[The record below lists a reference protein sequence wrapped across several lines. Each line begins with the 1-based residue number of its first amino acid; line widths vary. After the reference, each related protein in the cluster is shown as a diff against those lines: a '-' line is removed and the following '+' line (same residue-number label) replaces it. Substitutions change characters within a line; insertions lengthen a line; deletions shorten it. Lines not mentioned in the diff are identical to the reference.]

1 MGRRSES
8 GKSAPFPIGVGA
20 SSNGLDRS
28 LLIGLAAFRWAAL
41 AWVIVVLV
49 VTRDELSNAALAAE
63 IVAGA
68 AAVTAVATVLLR
80 RAPHRL
86 LDARFL
92 AVELVAAAALL
103 IGDRYVYRTAH
114 SQSLGSAWPL
124 APCLGAGIVF
134 GPLGGVLAGVLL
146 GIAGSLGAVDPS
158 LLPKLSSG
166 VLYALA
172 GGVAGFVAQ
181 RLRTA
186 EREVA
191 TARAREE
198 VARTLHDGVLQTLAV
213 VQRRSSEPELVR
225 LAHEQERDLREW
237 LFGSPVVRAAGAGGD
252 LGTAL
257 RREAARFE
265 DRHPP
270 ARADVVV
277 ADDVP
282 ELSARVVD
290 ALAGAVGEALT
301 NAAKHGA
308 AKRVTVYA
316 EPHGDQDGDDLGHGE
331 KVFCSVK
338 DDGCGF
344 DPERCPEGVGI
355 SSSIRARIAEIGG
368 RVQIDSNPGTGT
380 EVKLWVR

>member
-1 MGRRSES
+1 MRRHSES
-8 GKSAPFPIGVGA
+8 GMTRSFRIGTEAA
-20 SSNGLDRS
+20 SSGLDRS
-28 LLIGLAAFRWAAL
+28 LLIGLAAFRWSAL

-80 RAPHRL
+80 RAPHVL
-86 LDARFL
+86 FDARFL
-92 AVELVAAAALL
+92 AVELAAAAALL
-103 IGDRYVYRTAH
+103 IGDRYVYRGAH
-114 SQSLGSAWPL
+114 SQSFGSAWPL
-124 APCLGAGIVF
+124 APCLGAGVVF

-158 LLPKLSSG
+158 LLPELSSG

-181 RLRTA
+181 RLRSA

-237 LFGSPVVRAAGAGGD
+237 LFGSPVLRSTGTGGD
-252 LGTAL
+252 LGAAL

-270 ARADVVV
+270 ARAIVVV

-282 ELSARVVD
+282 ELNAQAVD

-308 AKRVTVYA
+308 ARRVTVYA
-316 EPHGDQDGDDLGHGE
+316 EPWSEAGGSGNRDGI
-331 KVFCSVK
+331 FCSVK

-344 DPERCPEGVGI
+344 DAAQCAEGVGI
-355 SSSIRARIAEIGG
+355 TSSIRARVAEIGG
-368 RVQIDSNPGTGT
+368 RAQIDGNPGTGT
-380 EVKLWVR
+380 EVRLWVR